1 LNVRPLITLF
11 AKAPVPGRVK
21 TRLGLPPDE
30 AAALH
35 SDLVRQTLVMLDA
48 LRPDADIELSADEP
62 TDAWREFRV
71 ARTVQAGGSLGD
83 RIYAALEKG
92 LAAGHPR
99 AAVLGSDSPGLPPAH
114 LHALLASP
122 AEVAIGPTEDGG
134 FYAIA
139 CLRTAPGMFDGVR
152 WSTAFTLDD
161 TVAAARRSGLI
172 VELGSPWFD
181 VDRPEDLARLR
192 PPLAQT

>member
-1 LNVRPLITLF
+1 LNLRPLITLF

-21 TRLGLPPDE
+21 TRLGLPPEE

-48 LRPDADIELSADEP
+48 LRPETDVELSSDEP
-62 TDAWREFRV
+62 TDAWREFRL
-71 ARTVQAGGSLGD
+71 ARTIQAGGSLGD
-83 RIYAALEKG
+83 RIYAALSKG

-114 LHALLASP
+114 IRALLASP

-139 CLRTAPGMFDGVR
+139 CLRIAPGMFGGVR
-152 WSTAFTLDD
+152 WSTAFALDD
-161 TVAAARRSGLI
+161 TVAGARRCGLS
-172 VELGSPWFD
+172 VELGPPWFD
-181 VDRPEDLARLR
+181 VDRPEDLVRLPR
-192 PPLAQT
+192 PLAQP